1 MSAAVALRA
10 ALLAALRGEPAV
22 AARVNAVAEGEP
34 VQATPPVALVQDLAS
49 VDWGT
54 KDRAGREIRVAVI
67 VRDAGDTPARA
78 GEIADAIE
86 QAVAGM
92 PRDLPGWRIASVVM
106 IRARTG
112 AEARGRWSASVE
124 HRFRLLA
131 N

>member
-1 MSAAVALRA
+1 M
-10 ALLAALRGEPAV
+10 
-22 AARVNAVAEGEP
+22 
-34 VQATPPVALVQDLAS
+34 
-49 VDWGT
+49 
-54 KDRAGREIRVAVI
+54 I

-78 GEIADAIE
+78 GVIADAIE